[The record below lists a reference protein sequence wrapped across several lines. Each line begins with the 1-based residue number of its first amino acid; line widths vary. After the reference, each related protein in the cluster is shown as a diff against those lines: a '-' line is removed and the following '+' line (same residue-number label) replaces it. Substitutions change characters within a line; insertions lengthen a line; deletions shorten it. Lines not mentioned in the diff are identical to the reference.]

1 MTTMRTILFALLMLP
16 LLAVADQKIAV
27 IDPMQALVDTEEVK
41 SRNARL
47 EASLETESRRLR
59 TLRDEITKIEERMQR
74 DGMTMSRQE
83 REKLTDDRE
92 AKGLE
97 FQTLQQSLQRRV
109 NNDRQELLES
119 MEPKL
124 LEAIEAVAKARG
136 LDMVVSAQAMVY
148 VKPELDIT
156 REVTQRLNQK
166 LK

>member
-1 MTTMRTILFALLMLP
+1 MTTMRTILFTLLMLP
-16 LLAVADQKIAV
+16 LLAVAEQKIAV

-59 TLRDEITKIEERMQR
+59 TLRDEITKIEEKMQR

-124 LEAIEAVAKARG
+124 LQAIEAVAQARG

-156 REVTQRLNQK
+156 SDVTQRLNQL

>member
-1 MTTMRTILFALLMLP
+1 MRTALFALLMLP

-27 IDPMQALVDTEEVK
+27 IDPMQALVETEEVK

-59 TLRDEITKIEERMQR
+59 TLRDEIGKIEEKMQR

-124 LEAIEAVAKARG
+124 LQAIEAVAQARG
-136 LDMVVSAQAMVY
+136 LDMVISAQAMVY

-156 REVTQRLNQK
+156 RDVTQRLNQQ

>member
-1 MTTMRTILFALLMLP
+1 MTTMRTILFTLLMLP
-16 LLAVADQKIAV
+16 LLAVAEQKIAV
-27 IDPMQALVDTEEVK
+27 IDPMQALVETEEVK

-59 TLRDEITKIEERMQR
+59 TLRDEIGKIEEKMQR

-83 REKLTDDRE
+83 REELTGDRE

-124 LEAIEAVAKARG
+124 LEAIEEVAQARG

-156 REVTQRLNQK
+156 REVTQRLNEK

>member
-1 MTTMRTILFALLMLP
+1 MRTILFALLMLP

>member
-1 MTTMRTILFALLMLP
+1 MKTMKALIFLALMLP
-16 LLAVADQKIAV
+16 LAGMAQDKIAV
-27 IDPMQALVDTEEVK
+27 IDPMQALIETDEVK
-41 SRNARL
+41 ARNARL
-47 EASLETESRRLR
+47 ESSLETESRRLR
-59 TLRDEITKIEERMQR
+59 TLREDIGKIEERLQR

-83 REKLTDDRE
+83 RENLTDQRE

-124 LEAIEAVAKARG
+124 LQAIEAVAKDKG
-136 LDMVVSAQAMVY
+136 LDMVISAQAMVY

-156 REVTQRLNQK
+156 REVTQRLNRMK
-166 LK
+166 